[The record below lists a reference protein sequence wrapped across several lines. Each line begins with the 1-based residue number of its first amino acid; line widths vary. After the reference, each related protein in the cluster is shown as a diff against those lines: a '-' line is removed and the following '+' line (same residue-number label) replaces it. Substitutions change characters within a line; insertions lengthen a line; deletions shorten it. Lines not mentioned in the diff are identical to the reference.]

1 MIDFLIHSKADNVGV
16 VVREGI
22 NGGREL
28 LGRVMETGETF
39 KLGVLDAVPLGH
51 KIAIVDIEAGGTIVK
66 YGHDIGR
73 TIAAI
78 AKGQHVHVHNLRTKR
93 W

>member
-16 VVREGI
+16 VVRRGI
-22 NGGREL
+22 DGAREL
-28 LGRVMETGETF
+28 VGRITETGETL
-39 KLGVLDAVPLGH
+39 KIDVLEAIPLGH
-51 KIAIVDIEAGGTIVK
+51 KIAIADIETGGTIMK

-78 AKGQHVHVHNLRTKR
+78 TKGQHVHVHNLRTKR

>member
-1 MIDFLIHSKADNVGV
+1 MIDFLVHSKADNVGV
-16 VVREGI
+16 VIRQGI
-22 NGGREL
+22 NGAGEL
-28 LGRVMETGETF
+28 VGRVMETDETL
-39 KLGVLDAVPLGH
+39 KIGVLETIPLGH
-51 KIAIVDIEAGGTIVK
+51 KIAIIDIEAGGTIVK

-73 TIAAI
+73 TSATI

>member
-16 VVREGI
+16 VVRPGI
-22 NGGREL
+22 NDAREL
-28 LGRVMETGETF
+28 VGRITETGETL
-39 KLGVLDAVPLGH
+39 KIDALETIPLGH
-51 KIAIVDIEAGGTIVK
+51 KIAIADIEAGGTILK
-66 YGHDIGR
+66 YGRDIGR

-78 AKGQHVHVHNLRTKR
+78 TKGQHVHVHNLRTKR